1 MTYFSICIMQRT
13 IPQVDKV
20 YTLSYRILPKKSMQ
34 YIAFITKYQIQWE
47 SVSIKDFW
55 IWVQSR
61 DPLSVGIRDEI
72 IIFNN
77 VQVFLCEVETAR
89 RDREFKHLRVQ
100 ELQRL
105 MVRSLI
111 KTWTH
116 EWFCTVVTI
125 GLTSSRDDIKQ
136 RTNHKK

>member
-1 MTYFSICIMQRT
+1 MCWKPEMTYFSICIMQRT

-72 IIFNN
+72 IIFSVFKSFCVKKRQLGEIESLNICVFRNFN
-77 VQVFLCEVETAR
+77 VWWSEVWLR
-89 RDREFKHLRVQ
+89 REHTNDFAL
-100 ELQRL
+100 L
-105 MVRSLI
+105 SL
-111 KTWTH
+111 
-116 EWFCTVVTI
+116 
-125 GLTSSRDDIKQ
+125 SD
-136 RTNHKK
+136 